1 MLLGFIGVH
10 MLKESLSNKEEEV
23 DDSLS
28 FKTILLLAIATSI
41 DALAVGISFAFL
53 KVDILQAITMI
64 GIITFVLS
72 FLAVIIGNRLGNML
86 EKYAGILGGCILIL
100 IGCKILIEHLF
111 F

>member
-1 MLLGFIGVH
+1 M
-10 MLKESLSNKEEEV
+10 
-23 DDSLS
+23 
-28 FKTILLLAIATSI
+28 ILYHSKQFYCWRLRQAF

-111 F
+111 FKAHRRFFIFHLYLICKLI

>member
-1 MLLGFIGVH
+1 
-10 MLKESLSNKEEEV
+10 
-23 DDSLS
+23 
-28 FKTILLLAIATSI
+28 
-41 DALAVGISFAFL
+41 
-53 KVDILQAITMI
+53 MI

-100 IGCKILIEHLF
+100 IGFKILIEHLF